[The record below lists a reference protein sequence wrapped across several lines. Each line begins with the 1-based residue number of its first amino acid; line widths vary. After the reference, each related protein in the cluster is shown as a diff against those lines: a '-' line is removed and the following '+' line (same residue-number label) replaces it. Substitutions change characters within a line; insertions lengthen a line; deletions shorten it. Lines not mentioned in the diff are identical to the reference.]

1 MPIEQTNET
10 PEKVLIVKPSSLG
23 DIFHAFPA
31 VSLLAAAWPNCE
43 FHWLVAP
50 QFASVIEYSPSVS
63 KTIIFPR
70 QELGSISGFLPS
82 FLKLRRE
89 LRQENYS
96 KVIDFQGLF
105 RSAFFARI
113 APATEHIGFA
123 APRESLAKLF
133 YSRTITIPDSSIHA
147 VDRNLF
153 MAEQICGLAK
163 PFDELQPLPSINNF
177 AANSAKLL
185 SDAGCSATDIII
197 GVALGARWASKRWPD
212 NFFIDLIGQLTAK
225 VPNCKIVLLGADDSL
240 SCAANIIKSLKHQSI
255 VSLVGKTT
263 LTELIEI
270 IHRCKL
276 LICNDSGPMH
286 IAAAADTPAFAFFG
300 PTIPAKTG
308 PYGSKH
314 HIFQRNLDCIGC
326 LKRYCSKESILCHEL
341 NIDEITTAIC
351 TAISDTTKQQ
361 S

>member
-1 MPIEQTNET
+1 MTIEQTNEH

-23 DIFHAFPA
+23 DIFHTFPA

-43 FHWLVAP
+43 FHWLIAP
-50 QFASVIEYSPSVS
+50 QFATVIEYCPAVS

-70 QELGSISGFLPS
+70 QQLGSISGFLPS
-82 FLKLRRE
+82 FLKLKRE
-89 LRQENYS
+89 LRQENYA

-113 APATEHIGFA
+113 APAAEHIGFA

-133 YSRTITIPDSSIHA
+133 YNRSIAIPDSLIHA

-153 MAEQICGLAK
+153 MAKQICGLTK
-163 PFDELQPLPSINNF
+163 QFEQLQPLPSINNF
-177 AANSAKLL
+177 AVNSAKLL
-185 SDAGCSATDIII
+185 RDAGCGATDKII

-212 NFFIDLIGQLTAK
+212 KFFIDLISQLTSK
-225 VPNCKIVLLGADDSL
+225 LPNCKIVLLGADDSL
-240 SCAANIIKSLKHQSI
+240 DCATNIVNSLKHQSI

-263 LTELIEI
+263 LIELIEV
-270 IHRCKL
+270 IHRCEL

-286 IAAAADTPAFAFFG
+286 IAAAANTPTFAFFG

-341 NIDEITTAIC
+341 NIDEITTAIY
-351 TAISDTTKQQ
+351 TAINSKTKQQ